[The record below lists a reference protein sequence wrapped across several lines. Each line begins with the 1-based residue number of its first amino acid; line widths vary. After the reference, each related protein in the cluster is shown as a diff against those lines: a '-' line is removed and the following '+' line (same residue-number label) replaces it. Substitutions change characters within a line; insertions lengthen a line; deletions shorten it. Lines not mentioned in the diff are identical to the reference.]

1 MYIRD
6 EVHFYWSTTITA
18 HKPVLNSEYVLNISK
33 CTNVWVQYSV
43 SNAESVAM
51 FVVR

>member
-18 HKPVLNSEYVLNISK
+18 HKPVLNSEYVLISK
-33 CTNVWVQYSV
+33 CTNAWVQYSV